1 MRRPYEH
8 RTLICAEHFSQP
20 ETFGSRSRSNLV
32 VPDLAIR
39 EMSRAELDTLVEWA
53 ADEGWNPGRND
64 AQIFW
69 DTDPQGF
76 VAAEQGGELIGGG
89 STVSYG
95 GHFGFMGLFIIRPDL
110 RRQRLG
116 EQLWFHRRDLL
127 ISRLQAPALIGMD
140 GVFNM
145 QGFYARGG
153 FVFCNRDLRFA
164 GVGAAAPQ
172 EKPLVDLGAV
182 SFAEISRYDAAH
194 FPAPREQFLQA
205 WITQPGSR
213 ALGAVQDGVLRG
225 YGVIRPCRQGFKIG
239 PLFAADAEIADVLF
253 RGLGDIAPGEP
264 IFLDVPE
271 NNPQAVALAH
281 RHRLREV
288 FGCARMYYGP
298 PPVLPYGEIFGVTTF
313 ELG

>member
-1 MRRPYEH
+1 M
-8 RTLICAEHFSQP
+8 
-20 ETFGSRSRSNLV
+20 

-39 EMSRAELDTLVEWA
+39 EMRRAELDTLVEWA
-53 ADEGWNPGRND
+53 ADEGWNPGSND

-89 STVSYG
+89 SIVSYG
-95 GHFGFMGLFIIRPDL
+95 GRFGFMGLFVIRPDQ

-127 ISRLQAPALIGMD
+127 ISRLQAPAVIGMD

-153 FVFCNRDLRFA
+153 FAFCNRDLRFA
-164 GVGAAAPQ
+164 GVGAAAPHA
-172 EKPLVDLGAV
+172 KALVDLGAV
-182 SFAEISRYDAAH
+182 PFAEISRYDAVH
-194 FPAPREQFLQA
+194 FPAPREQFLKA
-205 WITQPGSR
+205 WINQSGSR
-213 ALGAVQDGVLRG
+213 ALGAVQDGALRG

-264 IFLDVPE
+264 IFLDVSE
-271 NNPQAVALAH
+271 NNPQAVALAR
-281 RHRLREV
+281 RHGLREV

>member
-8 RTLICAEHFSQP
+8 RTSICAEHFSQP

-53 ADEGWNPGRND
+53 ADEGWKPGRND

-110 RRQRLG
+110 RRQRLRETPG
-116 EQLWFHRRDLL
+116 VYLPYLF
-127 ISRLQAPALIGMD
+127 ISRPHAPALIGMD

-145 QGFYARGG
+145 QGFYAR
-153 FVFCNRDLRFA
+153 
-164 GVGAAAPQ
+164 
-172 EKPLVDLGAV
+172 
-182 SFAEISRYDAAH
+182 
-194 FPAPREQFLQA
+194 
-205 WITQPGSR
+205 
-213 ALGAVQDGVLRG
+213 
-225 YGVIRPCRQGFKIG
+225 
-239 PLFAADAEIADVLF
+239 
-253 RGLGDIAPGEP
+253 
-264 IFLDVPE
+264 
-271 NNPQAVALAH
+271 
-281 RHRLREV
+281 
-288 FGCARMYYGP
+288 
-298 PPVLPYGEIFGVTTF
+298 
-313 ELG
+313 